1 MKTQHANQSH
11 VSTMATPHEE
21 ISFACDELALVEE
34 AKSGSLAAFNQ
45 LVEHCE
51 ARVFRVAQSIARN
64 REDAEEVMQ
73 NAFVQAFKNL
83 AHFRGESRFYTWLV
97 RITINEGLMILRR
110 RRLNEI
116 SIDDAVETQDG
127 SFRREF
133 TDWGPNPEQ
142 RCSQAELQKILATAI
157 GELPKRCRIVFQL
170 RDVDGFSTEE
180 TARALDLSLSAV
192 KTRLLRARLQL
203 RESLNKSFRPMF
215 GQQFQER
222 VQSHI
227 FARQL

>member
-1 MKTQHANQSH
+1 MKTQE
-11 VSTMATPHEE
+11 VRPMVD
-21 ISFACDELALVEE
+21 ACDEVSFQFDEQALVEE
-34 AKSGSLAAFNQ
+34 AKSGSVAAFDRI
-45 LVEHCE
+45 VEHYE

-83 AHFRGESRFYTWLV
+83 ANFRGDSLFNTWLT
-97 RITINEGLMILRR
+97 RITINEGLMIVRR
-110 RRLNEI
+110 RRANEV
-116 SIDDAVETQDG
+116 SIDDIIETDDG
-127 SFRREF
+127 SLLREF
-133 TDWGPNPEQ
+133 RDWGPNPEQ

-192 KTRLLRARLQL
+192 KTRLRRARLQL
-203 RESLNKSFRPMF
+203 QESLDKFIRPMF

-222 VQSHI
+222 IPS
-227 FARQL
+227 ARQF